1 MPYEL
6 EFGAQPNSA
15 SLTEFVCDQKQRPRI
30 KNMWLTNNVSYLFD
44 NVAFF
49 IFVYYITVNHQL
61 VREK

>member
-30 KNMWLTNNVSYLFD
+30 KNMWLTNNVSYLLD
-44 NVAFF
+44 NT
-49 IFVYYITVNHQL
+49 IFLLSNN
-61 VREK
+61 VRIVI